1 VLGGL
6 MRDTSSET
14 IAKVP
19 GLRDIPIV
27 GGLFKNEQTNHER
40 DEIVFVIT
48 PHVLYPSTAPFG

>member
-1 VLGGL
+1 